1 MNKALSVIEGQ
12 IAKYEL
18 LATQESK
25 KQKEYLARKGNKNAH
40 GKGRMS
46 AFNREEVIVTKAN
59 ELYQDLKYD
68 KPKEAQRVKDRPTV
82 STKKNRRRRR

>member
-1 MNKALSVIEGQ
+1 MQTYNDE
-12 IAKYEL
+12 
-18 LATQESK
+18 